1 MGLLLLFSIK
11 VDLDEMEDFKKSEK
25 QFTILSGVRGFQS
38 VCPSCSDLWIRSAEA
53 LKEEKKDH
61 NIIARCNFSAPAQP
75 AVTFILQTSLNW
87 LSAVTVCDRVHSDT
101 PAPPDL

>member
-1 MGLLLLFSIK
+1 VGLLLLFSIK

-53 LKEEKKDH
+53 LKEEKKTQK
-61 NIIARCNFSAPAQP
+61 NASKQR
-75 AVTFILQTSLNW
+75 
-87 LSAVTVCDRVHSDT
+87 
-101 PAPPDL
+101 